1 MLEHVWQHLRS
12 TAGRG
17 RANPLFW
24 RPFLIKINQS
34 NSNRKRTAAAR
45 EKLSVIPGG
54 QSMQELDYAKVG
66 ARIRQIRKAKG
77 WSQDELAKKC
87 GISMNFM
94 GHIERGT
101 RKMSLDT
108 FARICAGLEANAD
121 ALLWG
126 VVQESQAMIQDLWK
140 QPKKADSDSYSMY
153 IQIMKSVADIMRS
166 KDENAKQRVKE

>member
-1 MLEHVWQHLRS
+1 
-12 TAGRG
+12 
-17 RANPLFW
+17 
-24 RPFLIKINQS
+24 
-34 NSNRKRTAAAR
+34 
-45 EKLSVIPGG
+45 
-54 QSMQELDYAKVG
+54 MQELDYAKVG

-77 WSQDELAKKC
+77 WSQEELAKKC

-126 VVQESQAMIQDLWK
+126 IVQDSEAIVQELWR
-140 QPKKADSDSYSMY
+140 QPEKTDSGSYEMY

-166 KDENAKQRVKE
+166 KE